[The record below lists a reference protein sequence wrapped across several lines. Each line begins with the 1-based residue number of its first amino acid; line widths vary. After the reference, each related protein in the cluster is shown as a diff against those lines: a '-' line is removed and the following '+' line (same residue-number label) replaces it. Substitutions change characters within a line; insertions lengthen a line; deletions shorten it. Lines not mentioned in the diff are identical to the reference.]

1 MLTTKNECEG
11 FGACVLDCGGHDA
24 AFGRTSSSLPPFENR
39 PMFQDGGGK
48 FSLSQRERAGV
59 RENHSVVNPVSVRG
73 KGEHATMVHR
83 KFISLSLLFF
93 FTFRFLIF
101 LAFAA
106 ALAGCGPPG
115 AHALLKGKKLLEEGD
130 YADAADEFKDA
141 TEVMA
146 TNAEA
151 WNYLGVA
158 EQHAGQ
164 FEEAANAYQ
173 RALELD
179 RDLTEAHYNLGCLWM
194 DENRPDDAVSEFTS
208 YTLRR
213 VNEPDGWLKLGLA
226 QLRAGDVLTSEK
238 SFSTA
243 LYLSPNN
250 AVALNGLGLARMKR
264 DRPEDAQKFFQA
276 AVQAHP
282 DYAPAILNLATV
294 EHEDLHN
301 DPFALDE
308 YRAYLA
314 LNPRPANWDEVNAI
328 AASLEQT
335 STSAAAPP
343 AEYQQSPSAWQN
355 SASADNTA
363 PTEQEAMRQQK
374 KKEHRSQAARNDA
387 QEQTDETIPAPT
399 ETEQVQPETTIV
411 STPNSAP
418 RQAGQNDMFG
428 SVNSNP
434 QNANNNGQGNS
445 APPWFH
451 FQPLTEQGNIKVTP
465 LPPENY
471 SESPAPVHI
480 VQPAPPSYP
489 RYLYLSPH
497 KPALGDRHAAS
508 VMFDRARQDESQR
521 RFTDAL
527 DSYRRATRFDPSWFE
542 AQYNCGVMAYRLRDY
557 QFSLEAYEL
566 ALAIEPDSLDAR
578 YNFALALKA
587 ADYVPDAVAELKK
600 ILASNPNDARIH
612 LELGNIYAQKL
623 RDVARAR
630 AEYLKVLQLDPG
642 NPQASNIEFWLSA
655 NPQ

>member
-1 MLTTKNECEG
+1 MLTTKNE
-11 FGACVLDCGGHDA
+11 
-24 AFGRTSSSLPPFENR
+24 
-39 PMFQDGGGK
+39 
-48 FSLSQRERAGV
+48 RE
-59 RENHSVVNPVSVRG
+59 EG
-73 KGEHATMVHR
+73 KGKTA
-83 KFISLSLLFF
+83 ISWLRLLF
-93 FTFRFLIF
+93 LVV
-101 LAFAA
+101 FAA

-115 AHALLKGKKLLEEGD
+115 AHALLKGKKLLQEGD

-194 DENRPDDAVSEFTS
+194 DENKPDDAVSEFTS

-250 AVALNGLGLARMKR
+250 AEALNGLGLARMKR
-264 DRPEDAQKFFQA
+264 SRPEEAQKFFQA

-294 EHEDLHN
+294 EHEYLRN
-301 DPFALDE
+301 DQFALDE
-308 YRAYLA
+308 YRAYLT

-328 AASLEQT
+328 AASLDQT
-335 STSAAAPP
+335 PAAAAAPS
-343 AEYQQSPSAWQN
+343 AETQQYPPAWQN
-355 SASADNTA
+355 SAPAENTA
-363 PTEQEAMRQQK
+363 PPEQEAMRPQK
-374 KKEHRSQAARNDA
+374 KKEHRSQAVRDNA
-387 QEQTDETIPAPT
+387 QEETDETSPAPT
-399 ETEQVQPETTIV
+399 ETEQVPPDTTIV
-411 STPNSAP
+411 SAHNSAP
-418 RQAGQNDMFG
+418 KPARQNDMSG
-428 SVNSNP
+428 SVETNP
-434 QNANNNGQGNS
+434 QNANNNGGQGNYN
-445 APPWFH
+445 PPWFH
-451 FQPLTEQGNIKVTP
+451 FQPLQEQGNVKVTP

-471 SESPAPVHI
+471 SGSPAPVHI

-489 RYLYLSPH
+489 RYLYLSPR
-497 KPALGDRHAAS
+497 KPAPGDRHAAS
-508 VMFDRARQDESQR
+508 TMFARAREDEAAR

-542 AQYNCGVMAYRLRDY
+542 AQYNCGVLAYRLSDY
-557 QFSLEAYEL
+557 QSSLKPYEM
-566 ALAIEPDSLDAR
+566 ALAIHPDSLDAR

-587 ADYVPDAVAELKK
+587 ADYVPDAVDELKK
-600 ILASNPNDARIH
+600 ILASHPNDARIH

-623 RDVARAR
+623 RDVPRAH

>member
-1 MLTTKNECEG
+1 MLTTKNEREEG
-11 FGACVLDCGGHDA
+11 KWKT
-24 AFGRTSSSLPPFENR
+24 AFSWLR
-39 PMFQDGGGK
+39 
-48 FSLSQRERAGV
+48 
-59 RENHSVVNPVSVRG
+59 
-73 KGEHATMVHR
+73 
-83 KFISLSLLFF
+83 LLF
-93 FTFRFLIF
+93 LVV
-101 LAFAA
+101 FAA

-115 AHALLKGKKLLEEGD
+115 AHALLKGKKLLQEGD

-194 DENRPDDAVSEFTS
+194 DENKPDDAVSEFTS

-264 DRPEDAQKFFQA
+264 SRPEEAQKFFQA

-294 EHEDLHN
+294 EHEYLHN
-301 DPFALDE
+301 DQFALDE
-308 YRAYLA
+308 YHAYLN
-314 LNPRPANWDEVNAI
+314 LNPRPANWDEVNAL
-328 AASLEQT
+328 AASLDQT
-335 STSAAAPP
+335 PAAAAPP
-343 AEYQQSPSAWQN
+343 AQTQQYPPAWQN
-355 SASADNTA
+355 SASDENT
-363 PTEQEAMRQQK
+363 PPPEQEAMRPQK
-374 KKEHRSQAARNDA
+374 KKEHRSQSPRDNA
-387 QEQTDETIPAPT
+387 QEEMAETSPAPT
-399 ETEQVQPETTIV
+399 ETEQVPPDTTIV
-411 STPNSAP
+411 SAPNSAP
-418 RQAGQNDMFG
+418 KPARQNNTYG
-428 SVNSNP
+428 SVETNP
-434 QNANNNGQGNS
+434 QNANNNGGQGNYN
-445 APPWFH
+445 PPWFH
-451 FQPLTEQGNIKVTP
+451 FQPLQEQGSVKVTP

-471 SESPAPVHI
+471 SGSPAPVHI
-480 VQPAPPSYP
+480 VQPAPLSYP
-489 RYLYLSPH
+489 RYPYLLPR
-497 KPALGDRHAAS
+497 KPAPGDRHAAS
-508 VMFDRARQDESQR
+508 AMFARARQDEAAR

-557 QFSLEAYEL
+557 QFSLGAYEM
-566 ALAIEPDSLDAR
+566 ALAIHPDSLDAR

-587 ADYVPDAVAELKK
+587 AGYVPDAVDELKE
-600 ILASNPNDARIH
+600 ILASKPNDARIH

-623 RDVARAR
+623 RDVPRAH